1 MSEELVVVA
10 HCKKCGQDKIM
21 DSVDKHLCV
30 DCVRAE
36 NNRVAFYRQQNFG
49 WMDIAKEADI
59 SLWERQPGE
68 TDWEWIVWQRYRDTY
83 PMQRPS
89 YRTVAEDL
97 NTTVGAVKKIGA
109 RWSFPARLQAWMRQV
124 DAMTQRQRETEILEM
139 NKKHITLAE
148 KINVKL
154 EKAID
159 NIDPTLM
166 SAKEIA
172 GLLKISSEL
181 ERKARLDQPVL
192 GAVRADDDNP
202 DLKKANTN
210 TEDLAQVVDILTKAG
225 VLTGNIGVRTTTTTT
240 TEVVVKEDDDG

>member
-1 MSEELVVVA
+1 
-10 HCKKCGQDKIM
+10 
-21 DSVDKHLCV
+21 
-30 DCVRAE
+30 
-36 NNRVAFYRQQNFG
+36 
-49 WMDIAKEADI
+49 
-59 SLWERQPGE
+59 
-68 TDWEWIVWQRYRDTY
+68 
-83 PMQRPS
+83 
-89 YRTVAEDL
+89 
-97 NTTVGAVKKIGA
+97 
-109 RWSFPARLQAWMRQV
+109 
-124 DAMTQRQRETEILEM
+124 MTQRQRETEILEM